1 MVSDSQESF
10 LPPAKSE
17 EFLPSISSWT
27 TIGGLFLVGTVCV
40 AFTVA
45 AITKYNVTVR
55 APATVRPVG
64 ELRVVQAAVEGKI
77 LRIEVKENQVV
88 KQGEAIA
95 LIDDSRQQTLKSQLQ
110 SKLELS
116 RQQLGQIDAQLKSLE
131 SQRESETDLIKR
143 TIASAQADLSGNQ
156 RSYQQQQVVTQ
167 TEVTEAAAAL
177 ELARVQLQQYQQ
189 LNNTGAIAQLQIK
202 EKEQAFKAAQAKLER
217 AKAALNPSA
226 ASVKIAIERI
236 AQEKARGET
245 TLARLNKQRDEL
257 IQRRVEINNQLS
269 RDQKELQQINS
280 ELNKSVIKAPV
291 TGTLLT
297 LNLRNP
303 SQIVRAGETI
313 AQIAP
318 NNAPL
323 YIKARVAAADIGK
336 VGVCQKQVNKCEQ
349 GKVLLRISAYPYP
362 EYGVLKGAVRV
373 ITADTITSAAA
384 SYYEVTIQPERTYLT
399 KGANWYHLQ
408 PGMEVTADI
417 IAREE
422 TVLTYILR
430 KARLLTDL

>member
-1 MVSDSQESF
+1 MVSNSKESF

-27 TIGGLFLVGTVCV
+27 TIGGLFLVGTVC
-40 AFTVA
+40 AALTVA
-45 AITKYNVTVR
+45 AVTKYNVTVR

-88 KQGEAIA
+88 KQGAAIA
-95 LIDDSRQQTLKSQLQ
+95 YIDDSRQQTIKSQSQ
-110 SKLELS
+110 SKLQLS

-131 SQRESETDLIKR
+131 SQRASETDLIKR
-143 TIASAQADLSGNQ
+143 SIASAQAELSGNQ

-167 TEVTEAAAAL
+167 TELTEAAAAL

-226 ASVKIAIERI
+226 AAVKIAIERI

-257 IQRRVEINNQLS
+257 IQRQVEINNQLS

-291 TGTLLT
+291 TGTLLK

-336 VGVCQKQVNKCEQ
+336 VGVCQKQVNKCEI

-362 EYGVLKGAVRV
+362 DYGVLKGAVRV
-373 ITADTITSAAA
+373 ITADTITFAAA
-384 SYYEVTIQPERTYLT
+384 SYYEVTIQPERSYLT
-399 KGANWYHLQ
+399 KGANSYHLQ